1 MVLAIFIYFV
11 VVAAIAAA
19 VTFAVARRRFL
30 LDHPNARSSHESAV
44 PRAGGLGIVVAT
56 VVGIVALWLDG
67 HPTVLRDP
75 AFIAVLTGGLIA
87 ASGGLADDIRA
98 RSSTVKLGFQIAA
111 AAVAISLGLTVE
123 TIYVPGMGPV
133 GLGIFAIPLTLLWL
147 VALTNAFNFMD
158 GIDGLAGGT
167 AVIGFGF
174 LMFVALGV
182 GKVDE
187 STIPCTLAAA
197 SLGFLLFNLP
207 PARIFMGDVGS
218 QFLGFSFAA
227 VSVLLARHDT
237 TGTLAFAVPLL
248 LFHFIFDTLFTA
260 YRRWRRGERLT
271 EAHRSHLY
279 QRLTHA
285 GFGHG
290 RTTALLCAM
299 GVLQGVG
306 ALWMTRAPEP
316 SRLLVFVPALLIQI
330 AYAIYVTRREA
341 R

>member
-1 MVLAIFIYFV
+1 MILAIFIYFV
-11 VVAAIAAA
+11 AVAAIAAG
-19 VTFAVARRRFL
+19 VTFTIARRRFL
-30 LDHPNARSSHESAV
+30 LDHPNARSSHQSAV
-44 PRAGGLGIVVAT
+44 PRAGGLGIIAAT
-56 VVGIVALWLDG
+56 VIGIVALWLDG

-75 AFIAVLTGGLIA
+75 AFMAVLAGGLVA
-87 ASGGLADDIRA
+87 AAGGLSDDIRA
-98 RSSTVKLGFQIAA
+98 RSSTVKLGVQIVAA
-111 AAVAISLGLTVE
+111 YVAISLGLKIE
-123 TIYVPGMGPV
+123 AIYVPGFGAVTFGMFATPV
-133 GLGIFAIPLTLLWL
+133 TLLWL
-147 VALTNAFNFMD
+147 VALTNTYNFMD

-182 GKVDE
+182 SQVDE
-187 STIPCTLAAA
+187 STLPCTLAAA

-218 QFLGFSFAA
+218 QFLGFAFAA
-227 VSVLLARHDT
+227 LSVLIARHDAS
-237 TGTLAFAVPLL
+237 GTLAWAVPLV

-260 YRRWRRGERLT
+260 YRRWRRSEKLT
-271 EAHRSHLY
+271 QAHRSHLY

-316 SRLLVFVPALLIQI
+316 ARLLVFVPALLIQI
-330 AYAIYVTRREA
+330 GYAVYVTRREA